1 MSSVLEVRI
10 TDAKMLTPVIRELTF
25 VNPSGRLP
33 GFSAGS
39 HVQVHLPLGERNLRN
54 AYSLTSDPADLH
66 HYRIAVR
73 LQDDSRGGSRFLHQ
87 QVQVG
92 DSLRISPPAN
102 LFALHSAARQHILIA
117 GGIGITPFL
126 AYITALEQRNADFE
140 LHYAYRKGLT
150 DAYTDELQQR
160 LGTCLHGYD
169 RSAGETLDLAAVLSA
184 RPLGSHVYVCGPERL
199 LMGVKEQAK
208 ALGWPEGRVH
218 WEAFSG
224 AEPGLPFSLELARSG
239 RRIQVSA
246 EQSLL
251 EALES
256 AGVEIPNLCRG
267 GVCGQCATRHLKGDI
282 EHRDHVLSA
291 AEQAEF
297 LMPCVSRACGSSV
310 LLDL

>member
-1 MSSVLEVRI
+1 MSAALEVQVA
-10 TDAKMLTPVIRELTF
+10 DARMLTPVIREFTF
-25 VNPSGRLP
+25 ASRSGRLP
-33 GFSAGS
+33 GFSSGS
-39 HVQVHLPLGERNLRN
+39 HVQVHLPLGERSLRN
-54 AYSLTSDPADLH
+54 AYSLISDPADTR

-92 DSLRISPPAN
+92 DTLCISPPAN
-102 LFALHSAARQHILIA
+102 LFALHSTGRQHILIA
-117 GGIGITPFL
+117 GGIGITPFM
-126 AYITALEQRNADFE
+126 AYIHALEQRNADFE

-150 DAYTDELQQR
+150 DAYADELQQR
-160 LGTCLHGYD
+160 LGSRLHRYD
-169 RSAGETLDLAAVLSA
+169 GSAGVALDLATILKA
-184 RPLGSHVYVCGPERL
+184 RPLGSHVYVCGPQRL
-199 LMGVKEQAK
+199 LMGVREQAK

-218 WEAFSG
+218 WEAFRG

-256 AGVEIPNLCRG
+256 AGLDVPNLCRG
-267 GVCGQCATRHLKGDI
+267 GVCGQCVTRHLKGDI
-282 EHRDHVLSA
+282 EHRDHFLNA
-291 AEQAEF
+291 AEQGEF
-297 LMPCVSRACGSSV
+297 LMPCVSRGCGSSV